1 MYRYDS
7 GQISVDDFEQPIGMN
22 IRADNRWVQK
32 ARKIPWEAIEKR
44 YARLFPSN
52 KGNEA
57 KPLRLAL
64 GACIIQSEYRY
75 PDEEVGLQIQEN
87 PYLQY
92 FCGYKKYDDSKPPF
106 DPSSMVHFRKRLN
119 AKILGEIN
127 ELILRENQRTADD
140 QKDHE
145 DDDNNRGTMI
155 VDATCAP
162 SNIRFPQ
169 DESLLNEAREWTE
182 KIIDTL
188 HDPKTGRKPRTYRQ
202 LAHKTHVNFSK
213 CRKKTKSQI
222 RRAIGAQ
229 RRYVKR
235 NLQTIQQMQAGGNDL
250 TSLQQAR
257 LNSIE
262 KLYEQQSTMYQ
273 TKTHSVSDRIVSL
286 SQPFIRPIVRGKT
299 RSPVE
304 FGAKLDISVV
314 DGFARLEV
322 LSFDAYNE
330 ATQLIS
336 MMERYRQRE
345 GYYPKKVLADKIYRN
360 RANLQYCKEHGI
372 HLSGPR
378 LGRPPADAA
387 DQKKLNYIDECA
399 RIEVERRFSLA
410 KRKCGLGLI
419 MTKLEDTI
427 GHSIAMSIVV
437 LNLRKLGNLLLR
449 FLRFFRFRTC
459 FTEILTLFS
468 RHYLNVFCVSSSV

>member
-7 GQISVDDFEQPIGMN
+7 GQIRVDDFEQPIGMN
-22 IRADNRWVQK
+22 IRSDNRWVQK

-44 YARLFPSN
+44 YARLFPSH

-64 GACIIQSEYRY
+64 GACMIQSEYGY

-92 FCGYKKYDDSKPPF
+92 FCGYQKYDDSKPPF
-106 DPSSMVHFRKRLN
+106 DPSSMVHFRKRLTVE
-119 AKILGEIN
+119 ILGEIN
-127 ELILRENQRTADD
+127 ELILRENQPAGT
-140 QKDHE
+140 DHH
-145 DDDNNRGTMI
+145 DDDDSNRGTMI

-188 HDPKTGRKPRTYRQ
+188 HDPKAGRKPRTYRQ
-202 LAHKTHVNFSK
+202 SAHKAHVNFTK

-235 NLQTIQQMQAGGNDL
+235 NLKTIRRLQADGTDM
-250 TSLQQAR
+250 TPLQQAR
-257 LNSIE
+257 LATIE
-262 KLYEQQSTMYQ
+262 KLYEQQSFMYQ
-273 TKTHSVSDRIVSL
+273 NKTHSVPDRIVSL
-286 SQPFIRPIVRGKT
+286 SQPFLRPIVRGKT

-314 DGFARLEV
+314 DGYARLEV

-330 ATQLIS
+330 ATQFIP
-336 MMERYRQRE
+336 MIERFRQRT
-345 GYYPKKVLADKIYRN
+345 GCYPKKVLADKIYRN
-360 RANLQYCKEHGI
+360 RVNLQFCKEHGI
-372 HLSGPR
+372 RLSGPR
-378 LGRPPADAA
+378 LGRPPADVA
-387 DQKKLNYIDECA
+387 DQKRLNYLDECA

-419 MTKLEDTI
+419 MTKREDTI

-437 LNLRKLGNLLLR
+437 LNLRKLATLLLR
-449 FLRFFRFRTC
+449 FLCFYRVRARFA
-459 FTEILTLFS
+459 EI
-468 RHYLNVFCVSSSV
+468 

>member
-22 IRADNRWVQK
+22 IKADNRWVQK
-32 ARKIPWEAIEKR
+32 ARKIPWEAIEER

-64 GACIIQSEYRY
+64 GACIIQSEYGY

-119 AKILGEIN
+119 AEILGEIN
-127 ELILRENQRTADD
+127 ELILREHQLAEN
-140 QKDHE
+140 DHHDE
-145 DDDNNRGTMI
+145 DDNNRGTMI

-169 DESLLNEAREWTE
+169 DEPLLNEAREWTE
-182 KIIDTL
+182 KIIDAL

-202 LAHKTHVNFSK
+202 LAHKTHVSFSK
-213 CRKKTKSQI
+213 CRKKTRNQI
-222 RRAIGAQ
+222 RKAIGAQ
-229 RRYVKR
+229 RRYVRR
-235 NLQTIQQMQAGGNDL
+235 NLKTIQQMQASGKDI
-250 TSLQQAR
+250 TPLQQAR
-257 LNSIE
+257 LATIE

-273 TKTHSVSDRIVSL
+273 SKTHSVPDRIVSL

-330 ATQLIS
+330 ATQLIP
-336 MMERYRQRE
+336 MIERYRQRT

-360 RANLQYCKEHGI
+360 RANLQYSKAHGV

-410 KRKCGLGLI
+410 KRKCGMGLI

-437 LNLRKLGNLLLR
+437 LNLRKLGTLLLR
-449 FLRFFRFRTC
+449 FLWFLRFQHHFA
-459 FTEILTLFS
+459 EI
-468 RHYLNVFCVSSSV
+468 